1 MSPVLQVIRVLLGGA
16 ERRAVRRAMFRGA
29 ALSVAVLAMGAALL
43 GLSGWFVTAAGLAG
57 IAGIGIGFD
66 MFRPSAGVRFLAL
79 GRAAARY
86 GERVLTH
93 DATLRAL
100 TALRVSLLRGQ
111 ARRDARGLARLRGET
126 ALTRIVADVDA
137 LDGLALR
144 VLLPAAA
151 GLAAQLGAAALLAWL
166 VGWPVALAVGLG
178 FLPASAWILAR
189 LARRGLAPSDRL
201 ETARQ
206 SLRRGVI
213 DMIRDREALIL
224 AGRLGARE
232 TDLVALDAQARAG
245 AAALDRAERRAGLA
259 LACTASAAAAAAL
272 MAGAWLLSRGAADP
286 AQAVIGLFVALA
298 LAETVL
304 PLRRGFAELGRMVG
318 AARRIAPETRA
329 APPPAAAPAPVPSHA
344 APLAPLLRVDRPEAA
359 FDLGPGETVALTGPS
374 GAGKTTLL
382 LGIAGLAPDG
392 GVAISGRAPRDWPE
406 HALRAQV
413 ALLPQRSALIAG
425 TVRENLALAG
435 PATHE
440 EMRDA
445 LAAAGLETAL
455 APRGGLDA
463 PLGEGGAG
471 LSGGQARRLVLA
483 RVLLKRPALLMLDEP
498 TEGLDNFMADAVLN
512 GVRRALPHAAI
523 LVALHRGADHPVFDR
538 VVPLRPVPYG
548 DAIPRPEAEPRCG
561 ENAALPPLR

>member
-1 MSPVLQVIRVLLGGA
+1 MSPVLQVIRVLLGGV
-16 ERRAVRRAMFRGA
+16 ERRAVRRAMLRGA

-245 AAALDRAERRAGLA
+245 AAALDRAERRAGFA
-259 LACTASAAAAAAL
+259 LACTASVAAAAAL
-272 MAGAWLLSRGAADP
+272 MAGAWLLSRGAVDP

-318 AARRIAPETRA
+318 AARRIAPETRG
-329 APPPAAAPAPVPSHA
+329 APPPAAAPSHA

-359 FDLGPGETVALTGPS
+359 FDLGPGQTVALTGPS

-382 LGIAGLAPDG
+382 LRIAGLAPGG

-406 HALRAQV
+406 GDLRAQV

-435 PATHE
+435 PATDE

-548 DAIPRPEAEPRCG
+548 DATPRPEAETRCG
-561 ENAALPPLR
+561 EIAALPPLR